1 MNIQI
6 TGKNL
11 TVTDALRETVQKKL
25 KKLDR
30 YFEPDAEVTVVLSI
44 ERARQIIEVTI
55 PLGGVILRGEE
66 STDDMYSSIEGVV
79 RKLEKQIHHHR
90 TRLERRLRGD
100 AFHGIS
106 SAAEEVEE
114 EGPHIVARTKRFAVK
129 PLDVDEAA
137 LQMQLLGHDFFVFM
151 NADSGEVNVLYK
163 RKDGNFGLI
172 EPQYEE

>member
-6 TGKNL
+6 TGKNIP
-11 TVTDALRETVQKKL
+11 VTDSLREIVQKKL

-30 YFEPDAEVTVVLSI
+30 YFEPDTEVIVVLSI
-44 ERARQIIEVTI
+44 ERARQIVEVTI
-55 PLGGVILRGEE
+55 PLGGFILRGEE
-66 STDDMYSSIEGVV
+66 STDDMYASVEGVV

-100 AFHGIS
+100 AFHDIS
-106 SAAEEVEE
+106 DMPEETQAEVQ
-114 EGPHIVARTKRFAVK
+114 HIVVRTKRFAVK

-151 NADSGEVNVLYK
+151 NADSGEVNVIYK

-172 EPQYEE
+172 EPQYGE

>member
-6 TGKNL
+6 TGKNIP
-11 TVTDALRETVQKKL
+11 VTDSLRETVQKKL

-30 YFEPDAEVTVVLSI
+30 YFEPDTEVTVVLSI
-44 ERARQIIEVTI
+44 ERARQIVEVTI
-55 PLGGVILRGEE
+55 PLSGVILRGEE
-66 STDDMYSSIEGVV
+66 STDDMYSSMEGVV

-100 AFHGIS
+100 AFYDLSG
-106 SAAEEVEE
+106 APE
-114 EGPHIVARTKRFAVK
+114 EGDAEPAQKVVRTKRFAVK

-151 NADSGEVNVLYK
+151 NADSGEVNVIYK

-172 EPQYEE
+172 EPQYED

>member
-6 TGKNL
+6 TGKNIP
-11 TVTDALRETVQKKL
+11 VTDSLRETVQKKL

-30 YFEPDAEVTVVLSI
+30 YFEPDTEVTVVLSI
-44 ERARQIIEVTI
+44 ERARQIVEVTI
-55 PLGGVILRGEE
+55 PLSGVILRGEE
-66 STDDMYSSIEGVV
+66 STDDMYSSVEGAV

-100 AFHGIS
+100 AFHDLSGVP
-106 SAAEEVEE
+106 EDGDEPVQK
-114 EGPHIVARTKRFAVK
+114 VVRTKRFAVK

-151 NADSGEVNVLYK
+151 NADSGEVNVIYK

-172 EPQYEE
+172 EPQYGE